1 MDASTIIWLVILF
14 FLLGGGTVIKEIL
27 DGRRKVGRLKAE
39 NKSLRQQLEELQEK
53 AAETPSDRLVEQ
65 ARVALERQVQ
75 MRDAL
80 IRVQVTDDA
89 VPQLPQQVRNLVDA
103 ALEESSGKTV
113 NLVNPK
119 GRKGAKA

>member
-1 MDASTIIWLVILF
+1 MIEVVSEEHSWLYTPEYQILDRTIITDAADPKKTFDVS
-14 FLLGGGTVIKEIL
+14 T
-27 DGRRKVGRLKAE
+27 
-39 NKSLRQQLEELQEK
+39 LRQQLEELQEK